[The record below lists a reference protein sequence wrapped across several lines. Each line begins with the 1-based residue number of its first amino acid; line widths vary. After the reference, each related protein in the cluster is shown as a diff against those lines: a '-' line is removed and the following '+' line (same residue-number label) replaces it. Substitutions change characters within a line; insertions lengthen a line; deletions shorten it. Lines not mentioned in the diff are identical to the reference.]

1 MKLEIKQQ
9 KNKWENYFYI
19 SFNYGYYDLTVDLS
33 IADELDIP
41 LKKYNKI
48 LKKWGAYNKNLVGYC
63 FHKKQDCEMAIQEL
77 EPYLVMKKLTS
88 E

>member
-48 LKKWGAYNKNLVGYC
+48 NTV
-63 FHKKQDCEMAIQEL
+63 
-77 EPYLVMKKLTS
+77 
-88 E
+88 